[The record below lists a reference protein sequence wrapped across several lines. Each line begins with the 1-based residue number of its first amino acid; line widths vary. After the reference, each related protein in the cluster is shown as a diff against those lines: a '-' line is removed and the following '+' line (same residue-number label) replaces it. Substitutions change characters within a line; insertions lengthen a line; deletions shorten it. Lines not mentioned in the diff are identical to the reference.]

1 MTSGEAGT
9 EPAPGSPVAAAGPG
23 RRADR
28 GPGPDHR
35 SQSRWWPYV
44 VFGVVLVILLRAF
57 VVQSFSVPS
66 ESMQPTI
73 EPGDRL
79 LVNRFVRGDDVQR
92 GDIIVFDGTEVFPVG
107 SDGDGGSSSGPLGS
121 LGRALGGLLA
131 LDTGTDY
138 VKRVMGLP
146 GDRVACCDAS
156 GRVTVNGVV
165 VDEPYVLPGDRPSD
179 LTFDVRVPDGHLWV
193 MGDHRSAS
201 GDSRSYLGRPGGGMV
216 PVDEVIGQV
225 TVRYWPPGRLG
236 SLGGPGPAS
245 TVPSPAGAGQ

>member
-1 MTSGEAGT
+1 MTSGAAGT
-9 EPAPGSPVAAAGPG
+9 EPAPGIPVEEGPG
-23 RRADR
+23 RRAD
-28 GPGPDHR
+28 PGPRSGHR
-35 SQSRWWPYV
+35 PQSRWWPYV
-44 VFGVVLVILLRAF
+44 LFGAVLVILLRAF

-92 GDIIVFDGTEVFPVG
+92 GDIIVFDGTEVFPAG
-107 SDGDGGSSSGPLGS
+107 SGVDGGADSGPLAS
-121 LGRALGGLLA
+121 VGRALGGLLA

-138 VKRVMGLP
+138 VKRVIGLP
-146 GDRVACCDAS
+146 GDRVSCCDAS
-156 GRVTVNGVV
+156 GRVTVNGVG
-165 VDEPYVLPGDRPSD
+165 VDEPYILPGDRPSD
-179 LTFDVRVPDGHLWV
+179 LTFDVRVPEGHLWV

-236 SLGGPGPAS
+236 SLGGPGPVS